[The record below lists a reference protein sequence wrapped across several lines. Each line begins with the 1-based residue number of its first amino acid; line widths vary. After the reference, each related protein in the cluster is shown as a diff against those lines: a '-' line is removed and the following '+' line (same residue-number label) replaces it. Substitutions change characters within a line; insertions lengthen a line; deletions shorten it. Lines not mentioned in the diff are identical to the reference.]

1 MMTEFERDILRR
13 VIGNTDIDIDNIL
26 DISEAKTLNDNFR
39 KNPDQYRDKI
49 SIPLR
54 SLKTDIDEFWDDY
67 FSGKP
72 LYSWYNYI
80 LKESNRSS
88 SMNEKKDVLEMN
100 DMWQIEVYELQKS
113 LQNSFIRQK
122 NLIERIDELNNKVAI
137 LGGDPNQLEL
147 KF

>member
-72 LYSWYNYI
+72 LYS
-80 LKESNRSS
+80 
-88 SMNEKKDVLEMN
+88 
-100 DMWQIEVYELQKS
+100 
-113 LQNSFIRQK
+113 
-122 NLIERIDELNNKVAI
+122 
-137 LGGDPNQLEL
+137 
-147 KF
+147 

>member
-13 VIGNTDIDIDNIL
+13 VIDNTDIDIDNIL
-26 DISEAKTLNDNFR
+26 DISEAKILNYNFQ

-72 LYSWYNYI
+72 LYS
-80 LKESNRSS
+80 
-88 SMNEKKDVLEMN
+88 
-100 DMWQIEVYELQKS
+100 
-113 LQNSFIRQK
+113 
-122 NLIERIDELNNKVAI
+122 
-137 LGGDPNQLEL
+137 
-147 KF
+147 

>member
-13 VIGNTDIDIDNIL
+13 VIANTDIDIDNIL

-54 SLKTDIDEFWDDY
+54 SLKTDIDRFWDDY

-72 LYSWYNYI
+72 LYS
-80 LKESNRSS
+80 
-88 SMNEKKDVLEMN
+88 
-100 DMWQIEVYELQKS
+100 
-113 LQNSFIRQK
+113 
-122 NLIERIDELNNKVAI
+122 
-137 LGGDPNQLEL
+137 
-147 KF
+147 

>member
-26 DISEAKTLNDNFR
+26 DISEAKTLTDNFR

-67 FSGKP
+67 FSEKP
-72 LYSWYNYI
+72 LYS
-80 LKESNRSS
+80 
-88 SMNEKKDVLEMN
+88 
-100 DMWQIEVYELQKS
+100 
-113 LQNSFIRQK
+113 
-122 NLIERIDELNNKVAI
+122 
-137 LGGDPNQLEL
+137 
-147 KF
+147 